1 MTEKEELEEAE
12 KVFFTRNI
20 PFFEGIKALD
30 TIHIIL
36 KKCGIE
42 PQTGQSAVLR
52 RRITQAMKIL
62 DEEEAKN
69 ERNRDG
75 ENQT

>member
-1 MTEKEELEEAE
+1 MTEKEELEEAA

-30 TIHIIL
+30 TIHRIL

-42 PQTGQSAVLR
+42 PQTGKSVVLHQ
-52 RRITQAMKIL
+52 RITQAMKIL
-62 DEEEAKN
+62 DGEKAKN

-75 ENQT
+75 KNQR

>member
-12 KVFFTRNI
+12 KVFFARNI
-20 PFFEGIKALD
+20 PFLEQIKALN
-30 TIHIIL
+30 TIHRIL

-52 RRITQAMKIL
+52 RRIAQAMKIL
-62 DEEEAKN
+62 DEEEAQK
-69 ERNRDG
+69 
-75 ENQT
+75 

>member
-20 PFFEGIKALD
+20 PFFEGLKALN

-42 PQTGQSAVLR
+42 PQTGKSAVLHQ
-52 RRITQAMKIL
+52 RIAQAMKIL
-62 DEEEAKN
+62 DEEEA
-69 ERNRDG
+69 
-75 ENQT
+75 

>member
-20 PFFEGIKALD
+20 PFFEGIKALN

-36 KKCGIE
+36 RKHQIN
-42 PQTGQSAVLR
+42 PQTGKSEVLR
-52 RRITQAMKIL
+52 RRIAQTIKIL
-62 DEEEAKN
+62 DEEETQK
-69 ERNRDG
+69 
-75 ENQT
+75 

>member
-20 PFFEGIKALD
+20 PVLEQIKALN
-30 TIHIIL
+30 TIHRIL

-42 PQTGQSAVLR
+42 PQTGRSAVLR
-52 RRITQAMKIL
+52 RRIAQTMKIL
-62 DEEEAKN
+62 DEES
-69 ERNRDG
+69 
-75 ENQT
+75 

>member
-20 PFFEGIKALD
+20 PFLEQIKALN
-30 TIHIIL
+30 TIHRIL

-42 PQTGQSAVLR
+42 PQTGRSEILR
-52 RRITQAMKIL
+52 RRIEQAKKIL
-62 DEEEAKN
+62 DEEA
-69 ERNRDG
+69 
-75 ENQT
+75 